1 MTIWAS
7 EIVIFINNPRNRPE
21 YPKFFRFSERLTH
34 YTKFYF
40 IFQTFR
46 LSKNLIFQTVD
57 LSKLL
62 PKLDFYFVNS
72 PQLKIKFC
80 KQQIFLQIWIY
91 NYSLHFWLF
100 SFATSLILV
109 LDAKLQNSNTKFAK
123 WTSKQWSNSF
133 YSLPKTSLQTWII
146 RL

>member
-34 YTKFYF
+34 YTKFYS

-46 LSKNLIFQTVD
+46 LSKNLIFQTVY

-62 PKLDFYFVNS
+62 PKLDSHFVNS
-72 PQLKIKFC
+72 PKLKIKFC

-109 LDAKLQNSNTKFAK
+109 LDAKLQNSNTEFAK
-123 WTSKQWSNSF
+123 WTSIQRSNSF